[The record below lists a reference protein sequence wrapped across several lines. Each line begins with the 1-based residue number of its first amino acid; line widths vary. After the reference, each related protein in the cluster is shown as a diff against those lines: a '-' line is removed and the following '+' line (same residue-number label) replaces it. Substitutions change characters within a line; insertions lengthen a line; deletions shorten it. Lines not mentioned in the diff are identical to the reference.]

1 MNGTAVAIERVSL
14 EEATMKRFAT
24 TFIALIILP
33 LAARAEVLEAT
44 LANDLMLLRSALVD
58 GDHDVN
64 AAGMASLG
72 ADLKNP
78 HKMFGV
84 FPDWLANFMEKPRA
98 K

>member
-1 MNGTAVAIERVSL
+1 
-14 EEATMKRFAT
+14 MKRFAT

-78 HKMFGV
+78 HKMFG
-84 FPDWLANFMEKPRA
+84 FSPDWLANFMEKPRA
-98 K
+98 KEAFTDLLRDQ